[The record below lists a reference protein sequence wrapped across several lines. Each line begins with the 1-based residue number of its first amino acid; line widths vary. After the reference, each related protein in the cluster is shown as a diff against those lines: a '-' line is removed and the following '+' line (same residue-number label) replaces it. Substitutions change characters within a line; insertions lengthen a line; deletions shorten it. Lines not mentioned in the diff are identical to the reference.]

1 MEQTRIF
8 DTEAQAM
15 DAAEPSE
22 RGVTVMIDGRIIPL
36 TREQEALIRAWAS
49 GPI

>member
-1 MEQTRIF
+1 MQPAAP
-8 DTEAQAM
+8 DTQE
-15 DAAEPSE
+15 S
-22 RGVTVMIDGRIIPL
+22 GVVVYIDGQRITL

>member
-1 MEQTRIF
+1 MSKPTAPKPQ
-8 DTEAQAM
+8 
-15 DAAEPSE
+15 EPS
-22 RGVTVMIDGRIIPL
+22 VVVYIDGQKITL

>member
-1 MEQTRIF
+1 MPSTTPSAPENADQAGVIVYVDGQRI
-8 DTEAQAM
+8 T
-15 DAAEPSE
+15 
-22 RGVTVMIDGRIIPL
+22 L

>member
-1 MEQTRIF
+1 MQPATP
-8 DTEAQAM
+8 DTQE
-15 DAAEPSE
+15 S
-22 RGVTVMIDGRIIPL
+22 GVVVYIDGQRITL

>member
-1 MEQTRIF
+1 MSKP
-8 DTEAQAM
+8 DTPTAQ
-15 DAAEPSE
+15 EPS
-22 RGVTVMIDGRIIPL
+22 VVVYIDGQRITL